1 MHMLPHVCFK
11 RTHIIDIHDNS
22 DQLHFTPKIFP
33 RKTSLCHSPRH
44 TCLCHTPCSTSQW
57 RHVAKMTG
65 KPTVSCTIA
74 QPGKPTRQKD
84 KLWVCDA
91 VRCLVPFKH
100 SEIMTMMVLKQY
112 NLWFLSWF
120 VTEELSSHI
129 LSLLASAN
137 RGSNNK
143 SMMMFHTFNTFSA
156 KNNVFPMCNHIT
168 PPVSGT

>member
-1 MHMLPHVCFK
+1 MTSSISL
-11 RTHIIDIHDNS
+11 
-22 DQLHFTPKIFP
+22 PKIFP

-74 QPGKPTRQKD
+74 QPGEPTRQKY

-100 SEIMTMMVLKQY
+100 GEIMTMMVLKQY

-120 VTEELSSHI
+120 MTEELSSHI
-129 LSLLASAN
+129 LSLLAAAN
-137 RGSNNK
+137 RGTNNK
-143 SMMMFHTFNTFSA
+143 SMSQWWCFIHSTHIQQTKNT
-156 KNNVFPMCNHIT
+156 NNLFPMCNHIT
-168 PPVSGT
+168 PAVSGT